1 MRTKPTNFEAAK
13 AVISLGEGITADQII
28 DRMLSRGRR
37 EVPTK
42 KAIAVKFRADPDI
55 EVIKKVREP
64 TLFYRI
70 E

>member
-13 AVISLGEGITADQII
+13 AVIVLGEGITADQII

-55 EVIKKVREP
+55 DIVKKGREP
-64 TLFYRI
+64 TLFFRVK
-70 E
+70 